1 MRDTDKLTLLRAGTL
16 PKDAAEWVEGIFA
29 ERDELRLALIAAH
42 GQAGDNLTRAVNA
55 EADARAWQTVAESN
69 HQMAQSHAERLDR
82 ARDDGLEEAARCCDD
97 EADKCDD
104 AVKWGGGPKY
114 IAACKGASF
123 AIRNRAHAIRAL
135 KSSK

>member
-1 MRDTDKLTLLRAGTL
+1 MTDADKLTLLRAGTL
-16 PKDAAEWVEGIFA
+16 PKDAAEWVEGI
-29 ERDELRLALIAAH
+29 I
-42 GQAGDNLTRAVNA
+42 
-55 EADARAWQTVAESN
+55 ADARAWQTVAESN

-135 KSSK
+135 KASK